1 MSADENSMSDLPD
14 SCCDSGDCR
23 AVGVASDEP
32 TRVAFAV
39 ELPVSLCPGCR
50 LIRFVGHGP
59 LCSDCL
65 HDMRESA
72 ALDEAV

>member
-1 MSADENSMSDLPD
+1 MTGQD
-14 SCCDSGDCR
+14 R
-23 AVGVASDEP
+23 AEGVANDEP

-59 LCSDCL
+59 LCSDCTQ
-65 HDMRESA
+65 
-72 ALDEAV
+72 EAFERQAS